1 MFNID
6 DTLCSL
12 SPQFKLYL
20 TIFYI
25 FFVVFLVYKKNNN
38 INNNNYMFGILI
50 SLLSI
55 TIINKVYCSR
65 LYSLPEYFS

>member
-1 MFNID
+1 MFIID

-12 SPQFKLYL
+12 SAQFKLYL

-25 FFVVFLVYKKNNN
+25 ILLIFVVFLVYKKN

-55 TIINKVYCSR
+55 TIN
-65 LYSLPEYFS
+65 

>member
-12 SPQFKLYL
+12 SAQFKLYL

-25 FFVVFLVYKKNNN
+25 FFVVFLVYKKN

-50 SLLSI
+50 SLLS
-55 TIINKVYCSR
+55 TNYTP
-65 LYSLPEYFS
+65 LE